1 MVSLGP
7 LNFTSGHLYFVLNQP
22 SMKNVEFYHCR
33 NARVD
38 SHCCK
43 YVLCGPCYVSLS
55 GRKRRSRMV
64 DQNAVVHQIIDGC
77 SHTDQETFHRA
88 IHACYILDEMMDG
101 CCGKC
106 GSKMKELMYGGVEW
120 PVVVAG
126 WG

>member
-1 MVSLGP
+1 
-7 LNFTSGHLYFVLNQP
+7 
-22 SMKNVEFYHCR
+22 
-33 NARVD
+33 
-38 SHCCK
+38 
-43 YVLCGPCYVSLS
+43 
-55 GRKRRSRMV
+55 MV